1 MILKHFF
8 RNLNNTRQRTLCE
21 GNVSCHGRIVFEKAV
36 NKPGFPANTKLRFTI
51 VSLFGGL
58 KFLSEMLP

>member
-1 MILKHFF
+1 MVGKF
-8 RNLNNTRQRTLCE
+8 
-21 GNVSCHGRIVFEKAV
+21 FEKAV
-36 NKPGFPANTKLRFTI
+36 NKPGFLANTKLRFTI